1 LTSGRRPRVRE
12 RRRHGAAIRFI
23 LLPRF
28 ARRAVALVLLCLATA
43 SGRAEEILETSLP
56 PADSRINLP
65 YAFWNETFGF
75 AAGYVYAVNG
85 SPQPQAGMVATIM
98 AGTEG
103 SVLGFLMGQN
113 IRPLDSL
120 PRLFVDPIFSIG
132 YFDNADV
139 FIDGNPD
146 FPDERAGSNDSDPDN
161 FITGR
166 GGDTFGR
173 VRFKYLLPLG
183 TGRERILPAFQ
194 FDRGLLV
201 DGANGGDAFNPASSG
216 LTFVELMPFFRS
228 QNVENDLVD
237 IDQATNGLELSLFH
251 DNRDIGSNPSR
262 GESVRLRV
270 ARDWGLLDST
280 NSWTSAGVEVDH
292 YTSLG
297 ETPTFRQ
304 RVLAL
309 NAWTSYSPTWTVG
322 PDGLVDNR
330 PPAFSGATLGG
341 LWRMRAFPAQ
351 RFNDKA
357 GIYYSA
363 ELRLIPEWNPMVHL
377 PALQER
383 VGIEWFQLVPFVEV
397 GRVAPGWRFDEL
409 HRDMK
414 WDVGCGVR
422 AWARGL
428 VARVDVAYSDEGFGV
443 QMMVGQPFQF

>member
-1 LTSGRRPRVRE
+1 MTGRRPPGTVR
-12 RRRHGAAIRFI
+12 I
-23 LLPRF
+23 
-28 ARRAVALVLLCLATA
+28 VALASLASLA
-43 SGRAEEILETSLP
+43 LVARSACAEEILETSLP
-56 PADSRINLP
+56 PADAQINLP
-65 YAFWNETFGF
+65 YAFWNETFGL
-75 AAGYVYAVNG
+75 AAGYVFAMNG
-85 SPQPQAGMVATIM
+85 FPQPQAGMVGSIM

-103 SVLGFLMGQN
+103 SVMGFAMGQN
-113 IRPLDSL
+113 IRPLRSL

-166 GGDTFGR
+166 GRDTFAR
-173 VRFKYLLPLG
+173 VRFKYLLPIG

-194 FDRGLLV
+194 FDGGLLV
-201 DGANGGDAFNPASSG
+201 DGANGGDAFNPRKSG
-216 LTFVELMPFFRS
+216 LTYVEVMPFFRS

-237 IDQATNGLELSLFH
+237 IDQATNGLELSLFY

-262 GESVRLRV
+262 GQSVRLRV

-280 NSWTSAGVEVDH
+280 DSWTSVGAEADH
-292 YTSLG
+292 YVSLG
-297 ETPTFRQ
+297 ETGRFRQ

-309 NAWTSYSPTWTVG
+309 NAWTSYSPTWSVR
-322 PDGLVDNR
+322 PDGRVENR

-341 LWRMRAFPAQ
+341 LWRMRAFPTQ

-357 GIYYSA
+357 GIYYAA
-363 ELRLIPEWNPMVHL
+363 ELRLIPEWNPMEYW
-377 PALQER
+377 PALQQR
-383 VGIEWFQLVPFVEV
+383 VGIQWIQLVPFVEV
-397 GRVAPGWRFDEL
+397 GRVAPDWEFDEL

-414 WDVGCGVR
+414 WDVGCGLR

>member
-1 LTSGRRPRVRE
+1 MVPGQ
-12 RRRHGAAIRFI
+12 
-23 LLPRF
+23 
-28 ARRAVALVLLCLATA
+28 
-43 SGRAEEILETSLP
+43 AEEILETSLP
-56 PADSRINLP
+56 RADSTINLP
-65 YAFWNETFGF
+65 YGFWNETFGL

-85 SPQPQAGMVATIM
+85 SPQPQAGMVASVM

-103 SVLGFLMGQN
+103 SVMGFLMGQN
-113 IRPLDSL
+113 IRPVRSL
-120 PRLFVDPIFSIG
+120 ERLFVDPILSLG
-132 YFDNADV
+132 YFDNADI

-166 GGDTFGR
+166 GRDTFAR
-173 VRFKYLLPLG
+173 ARFKYLLPIG

-194 FDRGLLV
+194 FDKGILA
-201 DGANGGDAFNPASSG
+201 DGANGGDDFNPWRNG
-216 LTFVELMPFFRS
+216 LTYVELMPFFRS

-237 IDQATNGLELSLFH
+237 IEQATNGLELGLFY

-270 ARDWGLLDST
+270 ARDWGEFDST
-280 NSWTSAGVEVDH
+280 DSWTSLGAEADYYV
-292 YTSLG
+292 SLG
-297 ETPTFRQ
+297 ETGRFRQ

-309 NAWTSYSPTWTVG
+309 NAWASYSPTWRVRS
-322 PDGLVDNR
+322 DGFVDNR

-363 ELRLIPEWNPMVHL
+363 ELRLIPEWNPMVNF

-383 VGIEWFQLVPFVEV
+383 VGIQWFQVVPFVEV
-397 GRVAPGWRFDEL
+397 GRVAPSWNVDEL
-409 HRDMK
+409 HSDMK

>member
-1 LTSGRRPRVRE
+1 MVPGQ
-12 RRRHGAAIRFI
+12 
-23 LLPRF
+23 
-28 ARRAVALVLLCLATA
+28 
-43 SGRAEEILETSLP
+43 AEEILETSLP
-56 PADSRINLP
+56 RADSTINLP
-65 YAFWNETFGF
+65 YGFWNETFGF

-85 SPQPQAGMVATIM
+85 SPQPQVGLVASVM

-103 SVLGFLMGQN
+103 SVMGFLMGQN
-113 IRPLDSL
+113 IRPVRSL
-120 PRLFVDPIFSIG
+120 ERLFVDPILSIG
-132 YFDNADV
+132 YFDNADI

-166 GGDTFGR
+166 GRDTFAR
-173 VRFKYLLPLG
+173 ARFKYLLPIG

-194 FDRGLLV
+194 FDDGLLA
-201 DGANGGDAFNPASSG
+201 DGANGGDAFNPWRNG
-216 LTFVELMPFFRS
+216 LTYVELMPFFRS

-237 IDQATNGLELSLFH
+237 IEQATNGLELGLFY

-262 GESVRLRV
+262 GQSVRLRF
-270 ARDWGLLDST
+270 ARDWGEFDST
-280 NSWTSAGVEVDH
+280 DSWTSLGAEADYYV
-292 YTSLG
+292 SLG
-297 ETPTFRQ
+297 ETEGWRQ

-309 NAWTSYSPTWTVG
+309 NAWTSYSPTWRVRS
-322 PDGLVDNR
+322 DGFVDNR

-363 ELRLIPEWNPMVHL
+363 ELRLIPEWNPMVNF
-377 PALQER
+377 PALQQR
-383 VGIEWFQLVPFVEV
+383 VGIQWFQVVPFVEV
-397 GRVAPGWRFDEL
+397 GRVAPSWDLEEL
-409 HRDMK
+409 HSKMK
-414 WDVGCGVR
+414 WDIGCGVR

>member
-1 LTSGRRPRVRE
+1 MA
-12 RRRHGAAIRFI
+12 HGH
-23 LLPRF
+23 
-28 ARRAVALVLLCLATA
+28 
-43 SGRAEEILETSLP
+43 AEEILETTLP
-56 PADSRINLP
+56 RADSTINLP
-65 YAFWNETFGF
+65 YGFWNETFGF

-85 SPQPQAGMVATIM
+85 SPQPQAGMVASVM
-98 AGTEG
+98 VGSEG
-103 SVLGFLMGQN
+103 SAMGFFMGQN
-113 IRPLDSL
+113 IRPFSSL
-120 PRLFVDPIFSIG
+120 ERLFVDPILSIG

-139 FIDGNPD
+139 YIDGNPD

-166 GGDTFGR
+166 GGDTFAR
-173 VRFKYLLPLG
+173 AKLKYLLPIG

-194 FDRGLLV
+194 FDDGLLA
-201 DGANGGDAFNPASSG
+201 DGANGGDAFNPWQNG
-216 LTFVELMPFFRS
+216 LTYVELMPFFRS
-228 QNVENDLVD
+228 QNVENDLVN
-237 IDQATNGLELSLFH
+237 IDQATNGLELGLFY

-270 ARDWGLLDST
+270 ARDWGQFDSSG
-280 NSWTSAGVEVDH
+280 SWTSLGAEADH
-292 YTSLG
+292 YVSLG
-297 ETPTFRQ
+297 ATEGWRQ

-309 NAWTSYSPTWTVG
+309 NAWTSYSPTWQVR
-322 PDGLVDNR
+322 PDGLVENR

-363 ELRLIPEWNPMVHL
+363 ELRLIPEWNPMEYL

-383 VGIEWFQLVPFVEV
+383 VGIQWFQVVPFVEV
-397 GRVAPGWRFDEL
+397 GRVAPTWNLEEL
-409 HRDMK
+409 HSHMK

-428 VARVDVAYSDEGFGV
+428 VARVDIAYSDEGFGV

>member
-1 LTSGRRPRVRE
+1 MTGRRPTGAVR
-12 RRRHGAAIRFI
+12 I
-23 LLPRF
+23 
-28 ARRAVALVLLCLATA
+28 VALASLALVA
-43 SGRAEEILETSLP
+43 RSACAEEILETSLP
-56 PADSRINLP
+56 PADAQINLP
-65 YAFWNETFGF
+65 YAFWNETFGL
-75 AAGYVYAVNG
+75 AAGYVFAMNG
-85 SPQPQAGMVATIM
+85 FPQPQAGMVGSIM

-103 SVLGFLMGQN
+103 SVMGFAMGQN
-113 IRPLDSL
+113 IRPLRSL

-166 GGDTFGR
+166 GRDTFAR
-173 VRFKYLLPLG
+173 VRFKYLLPIG

-194 FDRGLLV
+194 FDGGLLV
-201 DGANGGDAFNPASSG
+201 DGANGGDAFNPRKSG
-216 LTFVELMPFFRS
+216 LTYVEVMPFFRS

-237 IDQATNGLELSLFH
+237 IDQATNGLELSLFY

-262 GESVRLRV
+262 GQSVRLRV

-280 NSWTSAGVEVDH
+280 DSWTSVGAEADH
-292 YTSLG
+292 YVSLG
-297 ETPTFRQ
+297 ETGRFRQ

-309 NAWTSYSPTWTVG
+309 NAWTSYSPTWSVR
-322 PDGLVDNR
+322 PDGRVENR

-341 LWRMRAFPAQ
+341 LWRMRAFPTQ

-357 GIYYSA
+357 GIYYAA
-363 ELRLIPEWNPMVHL
+363 ELRLIPEWNPMEYW
-377 PALQER
+377 PALQQR
-383 VGIEWFQLVPFVEV
+383 VGIQWIQLVPFVEV
-397 GRVAPGWRFDEL
+397 GRVAPDWEFDEL

-414 WDVGCGVR
+414 WDVGCGLR

>member
-1 LTSGRRPRVRE
+1 
-12 RRRHGAAIRFI
+12 
-23 LLPRF
+23 
-28 ARRAVALVLLCLATA
+28 VLASLCLALA
-43 SGRAEEILETSLP
+43 PVRAEEILETSLP
-56 PADSRINLP
+56 RDDSRINLP
-65 YAFWNETFGF
+65 YAFWNETFG
-75 AAGYVYAVNG
+75 ASLGYVYAVNG
-85 SPQPQAGMVATIM
+85 FPQPQAGVVASVM

-103 SVLGFLMGQN
+103 SVMGFFMGQN
-113 IRPLDSL
+113 IRPLRSL
-120 PRLFVDPIFSIG
+120 ERLFVDPILSVG

-161 FITGR
+161 FVTGR
-166 GGDTFGR
+166 GRDTFAR
-173 VRFKYLLPLG
+173 ARFKYLLPIG
-183 TGRERILPAFQ
+183 TGRERILPAFRL
-194 FDRGLLV
+194 DDGLLV
-201 DGANGGDAFNPASSG
+201 DGASGGGDFNPWRSG

-228 QNVENDLVD
+228 QNVKNEYVD
-237 IDQATNGLELSLFH
+237 IDQATNGLELGLFY

-270 ARDWGLLDST
+270 ARDWGQFDSRD
-280 NSWTSAGVEVDH
+280 SWTSVGVEADH
-292 YTSLG
+292 YVPLG
-297 ETPTFRQ
+297 ETQRFRQ

-309 NAWTSYSPTWTVG
+309 NAWTSYSPTWSLR

-357 GIYYSA
+357 GIYYAA
-363 ELRLIPEWNPMVHL
+363 EMRLIPQWNPMERV

-383 VGIEWFQLVPFVEV
+383 VGIEWFQVVPFVEV
-397 GRVAPGWRFDEL
+397 GRVAPGWDLQEL
-409 HRDMK
+409 HSRMK
-414 WDVGCGVR
+414 WDVGCGLR

-428 VARVDVAYSDEGFGV
+428 VARVDVAYSDEGLGV

>member
-1 LTSGRRPRVRE
+1 MTGRRPTGAVR
-12 RRRHGAAIRFI
+12 I
-23 LLPRF
+23 
-28 ARRAVALVLLCLATA
+28 VALASLALVA
-43 SGRAEEILETSLP
+43 RSACAEEILETSLP
-56 PADSRINLP
+56 PADAQINLP

-75 AAGYVYAVNG
+75 AAGYVFAMNG
-85 SPQPQAGMVATIM
+85 FPQPQAGMVGSIM

-103 SVLGFLMGQN
+103 SVMGFAMGQN
-113 IRPLDSL
+113 IRPLRSL

-166 GGDTFGR
+166 GRDTFAR
-173 VRFKYLLPLG
+173 VRFKYLLPIG

-194 FDRGLLV
+194 FDGGLLV
-201 DGANGGDAFNPASSG
+201 DGANGGDAFNPRKSG
-216 LTFVELMPFFRS
+216 LTYVEVMPFFRS

-237 IDQATNGLELSLFH
+237 IDQATNGLELSLFY

-262 GESVRLRV
+262 GQSVRLRV

-280 NSWTSAGVEVDH
+280 DSWTSVGAEADH
-292 YTSLG
+292 YVSLG
-297 ETPTFRQ
+297 ETGRFRQ

-309 NAWTSYSPTWTVG
+309 NAWTSYSPTWSVR
-322 PDGLVDNR
+322 PDGRVENR

-341 LWRMRAFPAQ
+341 LWRMRAFPTQ

-357 GIYYSA
+357 GIYYAA
-363 ELRLIPEWNPMVHL
+363 ELRLIPEWNPMEYW
-377 PALQER
+377 PALQQR
-383 VGIEWFQLVPFVEV
+383 VGIQWIQLVPFVEV
-397 GRVAPGWRFDEL
+397 GRVAPDWEFDEL

-414 WDVGCGVR
+414 WDVGCGLR

>member
-1 LTSGRRPRVRE
+1 
-12 RRRHGAAIRFI
+12 
-23 LLPRF
+23 
-28 ARRAVALVLLCLATA
+28 
-43 SGRAEEILETSLP
+43 
-56 PADSRINLP
+56 
-65 YAFWNETFGF
+65 
-75 AAGYVYAVNG
+75 
-85 SPQPQAGMVATIM
+85 MVASIM

-103 SVLGFLMGQN
+103 SVMGFLMGQN
-113 IRPLDSL
+113 IRPVRSLD
-120 PRLFVDPIFSIG
+120 RLFVDPIFSIG
-132 YFDNADV
+132 YFDNADI

-166 GGDTFGR
+166 GGDTFAR
-173 VRFKYLLPLG
+173 ARFKYLLPIG
-183 TGRERILPAFQ
+183 TGRQRILPAFQ
-194 FDRGLLV
+194 FDRGLLL
-201 DGANGGDAFNPASSG
+201 DGANSDDTFNPWRNG
-216 LTFVELMPFFRS
+216 LTWVELMPFFRS
-228 QNVENDLVD
+228 QSVENDRVD
-237 IDQATNGLELSLFH
+237 IDQATNGVELGLFY

-270 ARDWGLLDST
+270 ARDWGLFDSSD
-280 NSWTSAGVEVDH
+280 SWTSFGIEADH
-292 YTSLG
+292 YVPLG
-297 ETPTFRQ
+297 ASDGWRQ

-309 NAWTSYSPTWTVG
+309 NAWASYSPTWELR

-341 LWRMRAFPAQ
+341 LWRLRAFPAQ

-357 GIYYSA
+357 GIYYAA
-363 ELRLIPEWNPMVHL
+363 ELRLIPDWNPMDRL

-383 VGIEWFQLVPFVEV
+383 VGIQWFQFVPFVEV
-397 GRVAPGWRFDEL
+397 GRVAPAWDFSEL

-414 WDVGCGVR
+414 WNVGCGVR

>member
-1 LTSGRRPRVRE
+1 VTGRRPTGAVR
-12 RRRHGAAIRFI
+12 I
-23 LLPRF
+23 
-28 ARRAVALVLLCLATA
+28 VALASLALVA
-43 SGRAEEILETSLP
+43 RSACAEEILETSLP
-56 PADSRINLP
+56 PADAQINLP
-65 YAFWNETFGF
+65 YAFWNETFGL
-75 AAGYVYAVNG
+75 AAGYVFAMNG
-85 SPQPQAGMVATIM
+85 FPQPQAGMVGSIM

-103 SVLGFLMGQN
+103 SVMGFAMGQN
-113 IRPLDSL
+113 IRPLRSL

-166 GGDTFGR
+166 GRDTFAR
-173 VRFKYLLPLG
+173 VRFKYLLPIG

-194 FDRGLLV
+194 FDGGLLV
-201 DGANGGDAFNPASSG
+201 DGANGGDAFNPRKSG
-216 LTFVELMPFFRS
+216 LTYVEVMPFFRS

-237 IDQATNGLELSLFH
+237 IDQATNGLELSLFY

-262 GESVRLRV
+262 GQSVRLRV

-280 NSWTSAGVEVDH
+280 DSWTSVGAEADH
-292 YTSLG
+292 YVSLG
-297 ETPTFRQ
+297 ETGRFRQ

-309 NAWTSYSPTWTVG
+309 NAWTSYSPTWSVR
-322 PDGLVDNR
+322 PDGRVENR

-341 LWRMRAFPAQ
+341 LWRMRAFPTQ

-357 GIYYSA
+357 GIYYAA
-363 ELRLIPEWNPMVHL
+363 ELRLIPEWNPMEYW
-377 PALQER
+377 PALQQR
-383 VGIEWFQLVPFVEV
+383 VGIQWIQLVPFVEV
-397 GRVAPGWRFDEL
+397 GRVAPDWEFDEL

-414 WDVGCGVR
+414 WDVGCGLR